1 VKRAVKITIWVV
13 LGLAFAGASAYTTLG
28 LYVMPPKDQPPDGVT
43 ILYNRAGT
51 FMPFVSSPD
60 SRLER
65 ENMAVNKGL
74 MPIAPRSERIIAR
87 FPFNKKLYLKTT
99 GNVEF
104 LK

>member
-1 VKRAVKITIWVV
+1 VKRPVKITIWVV
-13 LGLAFAGASAYTTLG
+13 LGLGFLAASAYTTLG
-28 LYVMPPKDQPPDGVT
+28 LYVMPPKDHRPDGVT

-51 FMPFVSSPD
+51 FMPFLSSPD

-65 ENMAVNKGL
+65 ESMAVNKGL
-74 MPIAPRSERIIAR
+74 VPMAPRDERIIAR

-99 GNVEF
+99 GNVEL

>member
-1 VKRAVKITIWVV
+1 VKRAVKITIWVA

-65 ENMAVNKGL
+65 KSAAVNPDLVATG
-74 MPIAPRSERIIAR
+74 PRNERIIAR